1 MAADTHPADPTD
13 PAPTPSDAHAIG
25 RMGWVMP
32 VWLIAFL
39 VVVVFGIISYLFGW
53 WYHRTH
59 SRAGSPEAQR
69 SALVLLHSATSQT
82 RIVS

>member
-1 MAADTHPADPTD
+1 MAAETHTDTPDTP
-13 PAPTPSDAHAIG
+13 PMPSDAHAIG
-25 RMGWVMP
+25 SMGWVMP

-59 SRAGSPEAQR
+59 SRAGSPEGQR
-69 SALVLLHSATSQT
+69 SALVLPHSATSQT
-82 RIVS
+82 RMVS